1 MKEQAPQTTTAV
13 TEAINHFQSAR
24 QAQQTDV
31 TKMEEITGDILR
43 CQQQKQEAETQSE
56 QTGNQWRETF
66 RKLRGQVGPEIKQ
79 QHLQRLAEQEMA
91 RELGELLLSLDIE
104 KDRQEIACSASGETL
119 LKSHGNA
126 LMAYASQ
133 ELTQALS
140 AGLAPLI
147 RAMVM
152 KQRALAI
159 EQSFITLNGRLSDY
173 EINPVDTL
181 CQEVISHLKTAM
193 SGYAFDMQKE
203 PVLSQIGLSRP
214 EVKFLNPKMTTVGG
228 RTMANAMIKRKQEQ
242 LGIAGTSS

>member
-1 MKEQAPQTTTAV
+1 MKEQTPQTTSAV
-13 TEAINHFQSAR
+13 KEAINHFQIAR
-24 QAQQTDV
+24 LAQRADV
-31 TKMEEITGDILR
+31 AKMEEITGDILR
-43 CQQQKQEAETQSE
+43 CEQQKQDTETQSE
-56 QTGNQWRETF
+56 QAGNQWRETF
-66 RKLRGQVGPEIKQ
+66 RKLRGQLSPEIKQ

-91 RELGELLLSLDIE
+91 RELGELLVSLDID

-119 LKSHGNA
+119 LKSHGGA

-140 AGLAPLI
+140 TGLAPLI

-152 KQRALAI
+152 KQRALVI
-159 EQSFITLNGRLSDY
+159 EQSFVTLDGRLTAY

-193 SGYAFDMQKE
+193 SGYTFDMQKE
-203 PVLSQIGLSRP
+203 PVLKQIGLSRP

-242 LGIAGTSS
+242 LGMPRG

>member
-1 MKEQAPQTTTAV
+1 MKEQTRQTTTAV
-13 TEAINHFQSAR
+13 EDAINHFQNAL
-24 QAQQTDV
+24 QAQQADV
-31 TKMEEITGDILR
+31 VKMEEITGDILR
-43 CQQQKQEAETQSE
+43 CQQQKQDAETQSE
-56 QTGNQWRETF
+56 QAGNQWRETF
-66 RKLRGQVGPEIKQ
+66 RKLRGQVSPDIKQ

-91 RELGELLLSLDIE
+91 RELGELLLSLDID
-104 KDRQEIACSASGETL
+104 KDRQEIVCSASGEAL
-119 LKSHGNA
+119 LKSHGGA

-140 AGLAPLI
+140 AELAPLI

-152 KQRALAI
+152 KQRALVI
-159 EQSFITLNGRLSDY
+159 EQSFVTLDGRLTAY

-181 CQEVISHLKTAM
+181 CQEVITHLKTAM

-203 PVLSQIGLSRP
+203 PVLKQIGLSRP

-242 LGIAGTSS
+242 LGMPRG